1 VNEITNNIPTEADWR
16 SEPWDL
22 DIPYAYK
29 NFAGKSH
36 EQAVALFQ
44 QNALCYQEDVMFMP
58 RACFLFYIHAYID
71 YLLSDVSRGDADGAN
86 CFFSLVESRANDIR
100 GNAAVHSTV
109 ERVLRHLATRQ
120 EWYDA
125 DPAIY
130 GDFGER
136 AVADLQRLR
145 R

>member
-1 VNEITNNIPTEADWR
+1 MTHNIPTEADWR

-44 QNALCYQEDVMFMP
+44 ENALCYQEDVMFMP
-58 RACFLFYIHAYID
+58 RACFLFYIYAYID
-71 YLLSDVSRGDADGAN
+71 YLLSAASQGDADGAN
-86 CFFSLVESRANDIR
+86 CFFSLVKSRANDIR
-100 GNAAVHSTV
+100 ENPAAVLMV
-109 ERVLRHLATRQ
+109 ERVLRHLASRQ

-125 DPAIY
+125 DSTIY
-130 GDFGER
+130 GDFAER
-136 AVADLQRLR
+136 AAAGLKQLAR
-145 R
+145 

>member
-1 VNEITNNIPTEADWR
+1 MTHNIPTEADWR

-58 RACFLFYIHAYID
+58 RACFMFYVRAYIE
-71 YLLSDVSRGDADGAN
+71 YLLSAASQGDADGAN

-100 GNAAVHSTV
+100 GNAVVLSTV
-109 ERVLRHLATRQ
+109 EQVLRHLATRQ

-125 DPAIY
+125 DSAFYPNFA
-130 GDFGER
+130 ER
-136 AVADLQRLR
+136 AEHSAKQLQ
-145 R
+145 